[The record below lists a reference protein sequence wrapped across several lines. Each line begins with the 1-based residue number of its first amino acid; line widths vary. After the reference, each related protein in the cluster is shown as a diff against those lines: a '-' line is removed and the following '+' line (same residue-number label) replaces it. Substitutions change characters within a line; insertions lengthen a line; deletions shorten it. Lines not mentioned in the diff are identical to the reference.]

1 MAEEIQTIYTDGV
14 GKIHFYGNMIRLDLM
29 DFVPAEV
36 EESGD
41 EKKSELNAKI
51 AYRLV
56 MNPHAFLATYESFV
70 NMIDKLT
77 AAGVLSPVN
86 NNANGEQ
93 LPPEN
98 PADANINTVGP
109 TTKVEDVKTE

>member
-29 DFVPAEV
+29 DFVPTEN
-36 EESGD
+36 EDGGD

-51 AYRLV
+51 SHRLV

-70 NMIDKLT
+70 NMIEKLT

-86 NNANGEQ
+86 NNNNAEQ

-98 PADANINTVGP
+98 SADANINSADTAAA
-109 TTKVEDVKTE
+109 KVEDI